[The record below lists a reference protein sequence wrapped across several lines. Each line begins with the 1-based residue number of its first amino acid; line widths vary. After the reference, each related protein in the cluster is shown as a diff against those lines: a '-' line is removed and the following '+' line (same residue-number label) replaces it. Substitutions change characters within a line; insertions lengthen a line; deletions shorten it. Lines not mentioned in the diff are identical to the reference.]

1 MQTDLDLTT
10 TVEGLG
16 PVSKPIVI
24 DLPVAP
30 PQTYLRWVRWWRQSE
45 RRARARI
52 ESGDLVSRL
61 ALIPHPSAL
70 LWDVLASDVGRQAG
84 LAKCLGQP
92 SVTPRI
98 RTTNLV
104 LVRAFGYMDR
114 RQRFLE
120 TGIAERSPL
129 RIARPSVELVELRR
143 RVLHTAARQLAA
155 PRRARVRSRQVA
167 PSPRPR
173 GHSLPVRITRG
184 RPGARARTRSHES
197 RNPRRAA

>member
-1 MQTDLDLTT
+1 
-10 TVEGLG
+10 
-16 PVSKPIVI
+16 
-24 DLPVAP
+24 AP

-104 LVRAFGYMDR
+104 LVGAFGYMDR

-120 TGIAERSPL
+120 FGIAERSPL
-129 RIARPSVELVELRR
+129 RIARPGAELVELRR
-143 RVLHTAARQLAA
+143 RVLHAAARQLAA
-155 PRRARVRSRQVA
+155 TNRARARSRQVA
-167 PSPRPR
+167 PSRRPR
-173 GHSLPVRITRG
+173 GQGLPVGSSRG
-184 RPGARARTRSHES
+184 RPGARSRASSHES
-197 RNPRRAA
+197 RNPSRAA